1 MECLVRIQE
10 TSTGND
16 QPDHE
21 PNSDYGHCH
30 GVEVTLEPALD
41 EALPFDRIDAKSF
54 ARYSAQH
61 FVQASK
67 GEKSKVR
74 SIQNPAV
81 HIVESSKEQ
90 AQANGKVSYI
100 RHRDNDFS

>member
-41 EALPFDRIDAKSF
+41 EALPFDRIDF
-54 ARYSAQH
+54 ARARRKFPRRLKFIAGRYYLAHSRLK
-61 FVQASK
+61 FRNIFMGGTMSELNID
-67 GEKSKVR
+67 GR
-74 SIQNPAV
+74 SV
-81 HIVESSKEQ
+81 THKC
-90 AQANGKVSYI
+90 
-100 RHRDNDFS
+100 